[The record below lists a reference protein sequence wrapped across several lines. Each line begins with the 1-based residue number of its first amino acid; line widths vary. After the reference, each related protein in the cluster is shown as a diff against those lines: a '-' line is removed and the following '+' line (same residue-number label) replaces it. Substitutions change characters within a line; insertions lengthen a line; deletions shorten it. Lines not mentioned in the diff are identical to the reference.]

1 MYLAKPERQT
11 TRGDHRTL
19 AKVTHVITEEGVPED
34 PYIYMEA
41 RIQKSASLHE
51 LRKSAG
57 GVVRAVLD
65 DAQSRSTENSDNINA
80 NTAGEYHKNAFGGVQ
95 NGCVW

>member
-19 AKVTHVITEEGVPED
+19 AKVTHVITEEEVPED

-41 RIQKSASLHE
+41 RIQKVPHYMNCGK
-51 LRKSAG
+51 LR
-57 GVVRAVLD
+57 
-65 DAQSRSTENSDNINA
+65 E
-80 NTAGEYHKNAFGGVQ
+80 E
-95 NGCVW
+95 